1 MIDQAQTR
9 DEIIEE
15 ISKVENIGKLLIKWL
30 EIILIEIFNELECLL
45 FLIYLDHIDACIL
58 LHVRYP

>member
-15 ISKVENIGKLLIKWL
+15 ISKVENIGKLLIKWS
-30 EIILIEIFNELECLL
+30 EIIIGIFNELECLL